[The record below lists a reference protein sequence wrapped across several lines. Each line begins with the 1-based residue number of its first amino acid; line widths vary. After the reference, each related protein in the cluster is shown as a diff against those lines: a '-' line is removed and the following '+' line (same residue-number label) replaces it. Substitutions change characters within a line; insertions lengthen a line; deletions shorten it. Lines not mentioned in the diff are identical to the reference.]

1 MKQIKEPET
10 AEEKS
15 RINHLRIKS
24 DLRKRPYGLCAKA
37 GVPTAGMSPREAWG
51 AWNDF
56 RKEERENR
64 KKGKQARKA
73 AKQSRKHVKG
83 QSVKVIPPASK
94 PVRLLPQP
102 SSKPMTVQRKKEAVV
117 IPALSAANISSANS
131 NSMYNRGTNSE
142 KDYQIYA
149 NRILGWDISDS
160 KKKQLLGELH
170 KRWEKKL
177 SYEAQ
182 HVPWTVAGPARYNAR
197 RLDKTKQIMQTG
209 SEISDWFKNVEESV
223 QNSKSQYKD
232 ERKEKAQH
240 EEEWFNRRLASG
252 MFRQSRDG
260 NALNPK
266 MVADALAPIAQYDT
280 ARFVELYEK
289 YDKEL
294 HFRKGTNA
302 DKIYR
307 AAKSG
312 SYKGEKLPRKLHET
326 ENLNTYTGKLR
337 SGEERV
343 FMKFTT
349 RPKPQL
355 IYALKKRGW
364 HWNATEGAWSVP
376 ASKYDAE
383 YVQSIDEKYAKYL

>member
-1 MKQIKEPET
+1 MKQKQEPKKE
-10 AEEKS
+10 EEN
-15 RINHLRIKS
+15 RVVHLRVKS
-24 DLRKRPYGLCAKA
+24 DLRERPYGLCAKV
-37 GVPTAGMSPREAWG
+37 GVSTSGMSPRETWG

-83 QSVKVIPPASK
+83 QSVKALPSASK
-94 PVRLLPQP
+94 SMPRLPQA
-102 SSKPMTVQRKKEAVV
+102 SAKSMAMQKEKEAVV
-117 IPALSAANISSANS
+117 IPALNAANISRANG

-149 NRILGWDISDS
+149 HRILGWDISDS
-160 KKKQLLGELH
+160 KKKQLLSELH

-182 HVPWTVAGPARYNAR
+182 FVPWTVAGPARYNAR

-209 SEISDWFKNVEESV
+209 LEISDWFKKVEESV

-232 ERKEKAQH
+232 DRKEKAQR

-260 NALNPK
+260 DALNPK

-312 SYKGEKLPRKLHET
+312 SYKGEELPRKLHET

-364 HWNATEGAWSVP
+364 HWNATEGARSVP